1 MQIAHN
7 PETGEYLGLQN
18 GQWQKLQVAAN
29 DAGQKL
35 YLGPDGWLPLDT
47 GSAANPNNPA
57 QERGAGRS
65 LGLGTRNVMEG
76 IGGLVGSVTSPI
88 ANAAD
93 WAMGGS
99 GRRFGNPGA
108 AIADALGLPTP
119 QNSTER
125 VLGNVIEGAAGTMPT
140 LGAGAAL
147 QTAGRA
153 PQIAAALSEA
163 PILQTV
169 SGALGGG
176 ALGGAQESGVGPGGQ
191 IAAGLAAGAL
201 PFFGAAAANTGMRG
215 LRSTAGALDR
225 LTEDGQQRL
234 AGTAL
239 ERMARDAAGVRNTLA
254 DGTDG
259 VLVPGSLPTTAQ
271 RTADPGIALVEKA
284 MASTPGGVA
293 IRERY
298 TAQQEAQR
306 EALNNLLNPV
316 AKRQNDN
323 IAAVS
328 GQLAQAAP
336 YGGNLDP
343 RMAGSMIRG
352 AFDDAYGN
360 MRKQVGEAYNA
371 IDPNG
376 TASFDLRPLAQSFQ
390 DIVGNGRY
398 QRVPKE
404 VSGLLGQVSDDI
416 ANGANVTFRDLQDMR
431 TMLSDLSFQANKNG
445 DAATNRIASGMRRA
459 IDDYMERSSMNP
471 DLMGGVPLPQQGSPN
486 YKAASAVA
494 RDALSSDAWYSD
506 LDHLMRSG
514 INRDATERLIG
525 ASGIEDLNRL
535 APGLV
540 RKNGRMMPDTAASE
554 LGSFEA
560 LIQQTGGGSYHADA
574 DAFLQALQDR
584 LSGMYGRKRQ
594 SFQAMRDSVLQDS
607 GVPHTGFTP
616 DQAAAFQHAKELRRQ
631 QGAQFEQGAN
641 RPLTLSGNMLEGE
654 RIADSAIPGKYFQ
667 PGAPGAEGMD
677 AFNRSVGSNGSANLA
692 MVDHVAQSAISAST
706 KDGVLNPT
714 ALSNWLERYRPALSQ
729 FDATELKNALENTL
743 ASQRQNFA
751 ARDALGGV
759 ARQDPAGNWNLIK
772 SQRQF
777 PPIPGDS
784 GLTPAETA
792 QLAASQQDLK
802 RVLDTANMAG
812 VSGSPT
818 AQLQRV
824 LQDLGQFRRG
834 TMGGGGMV
842 RNMLNDAIAGLT
854 GHADDKIENMLIQG
868 VLDPEYALKLMSNT
882 NNMPGNGLLDSA
894 RRWTG
899 SGGGESYADMLKRY
913 GVATTVGAGRTPAQ
927 AEQKRK

>member
-47 GSAANPNNPA
+47 GSAANPNSPA

-88 ANAAD
+88 ANVVDRAT
-93 WAMGGS
+93 GGS
-99 GRRFGNPGA
+99 GRSFGNPGA
-108 AIADALGLPTP
+108 AVADALGLPTP

-125 VLGNVIEGAAGTMPT
+125 VLGNVIEGAAGTIPT

-147 QTAGRA
+147 QAAGRA

-163 PILQTV
+163 PGLQMT

-176 ALGGAQESGVGPGGQ
+176 ALGGAQESDVGPGGQ
-191 IAAGLAAGAL
+191 VAAGLAAGAL
-201 PFFGAAAANTGMRG
+201 PFLGAAAANTGLRG

-259 VLVPGSLPTTAQ
+259 VLVPASLPTTAQ
-271 RTADPGIALVEKA
+271 RTADPGLALVEKA

-316 AKRQNDN
+316 AERQTAAIEGVGRN
-323 IAAVS
+323 IAD
-328 GQLAQAAP
+328 AAP
-336 YGGNLDP
+336 YGGTTNAQTVG
-343 RMAGSMIRG
+343 RQIRSTY
-352 AFDDAYGN
+352 DSEYG
-360 MRKQVGEAYNA
+360 
-371 IDPNG
+371 
-376 TASFDLRPLAQSFQ
+376 
-390 DIVGNGRY
+390 
-398 QRVPKE
+398 
-404 VSGLLGQVSDDI
+404 
-416 ANGANVTFRDLQDMR
+416 
-431 TMLSDLSFQANKNG
+431 
-445 DAATNRIASGMRRA
+445 
-459 IDDYMERSSMNP
+459 
-471 DLMGGVPLPQQGSPN
+471 
-486 YKAASAVA
+486 
-494 RDALSSDAWYSD
+494 
-506 LDHLMRSG
+506 
-514 INRDATERLIG
+514 
-525 ASGIEDLNRL
+525 
-535 APGLV
+535 
-540 RKNGRMMPDTAASE
+540 
-554 LGSFEA
+554 
-560 LIQQTGGGSYHADA
+560 
-574 DAFLQALQDR
+574 
-584 LSGMYGRKRQ
+584 
-594 SFQAMRDSVLQDS
+594 AMRDKVNQAYQSIDPEGKTRVDAQPLLDRWMQHLDPEDIDDLPPLARKEFGRLTDLMDS
-607 GVPHTGFTP
+607 GQPITFDRLQKARTRIANSAPMDDKNGQRLVGIMKRQLDDFINNMALAPE
-616 DQAAAFQHAKELRRQ
+616 QASAFENAKALRQ
-631 QGAQFEQGAN
+631 AQGARFEQGAN
-641 RPLTLSGNMLEGE
+641 APLSMRGDELGGQK
-654 RIADSAIPGKYFQ
+654 IADSAIPGNYFASG
-667 PGAPGAEGMD
+667 PRGFESMD
-677 AFNRSVGSNGSANLA
+677 AFGRSVGGSQDAQA
-692 MVDHVAQSAISAST
+692 AIADHIMGTVMRGAT
-706 KDGVLNPT
+706 NKDGVIDPAMLGK
-714 ALSNWLERYRPALSQ
+714 LLETYRPALETLDNS
-729 FDATELKNALENTL
+729 AMNKALENALT
-743 ASQRQNFA
+743 SQRQNFA
-751 ARDALGGV
+751 ARDALGMV
-759 ARQDPAGNWNLIK
+759 ATSDKAGNWQLSK
-772 SQRQF
+772 AQREF
-777 PPIPGDS
+777 PAIPEQA
-784 GLTPAETA
+784 GLTPDEMARLGA
-792 QLAASQQDLK
+792 IQQDTK
-802 RVLDTANMAG
+802 RGLDTVNMAG
-812 VSGSPT
+812 VNGSPT

-834 TMGGGGMV
+834 TMGGGGMA
-842 RNMLNDAIAGLT
+842 RNMLNDVIAGLT

-899 SGGGESYADMLKRY
+899 SGGGESYADMLRRY